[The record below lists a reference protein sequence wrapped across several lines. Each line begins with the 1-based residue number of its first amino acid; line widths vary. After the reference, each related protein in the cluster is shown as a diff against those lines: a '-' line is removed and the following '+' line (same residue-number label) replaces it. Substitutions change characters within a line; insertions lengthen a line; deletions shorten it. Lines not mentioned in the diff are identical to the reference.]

1 MVKLFS
7 SRQTILYKGKRYFNA
22 TNLYISKFM
31 SGYKKTI
38 YNIAGAALVLAPLC
52 FFMISCGIDKNLR
65 KGEKYLALG
74 EYYDAAN
81 EFRQAYQKT
90 PPKDRDKRGQRA
102 AKMAMCYDRINEAQ
116 RAVAAYRN
124 VVRYNQDDGNTH
136 LRLAYNLMKIGSYR
150 EAEKEFAIALDSMP
164 DNEMAEKG
172 INAARNAP
180 LIKEKGS
187 RYKIKKIE
195 TFNSRRA
202 DFSPMLFGDQYDKL
216 YFTST
221 RNEAQGSELSG
232 ITGTKPG
239 DIFYSEKDDKGKW
252 SKPQTIESGLNTE
265 YDEGACCL
273 SPDGST
279 MYLTQC
285 LSDASY
291 PRFAQ
296 IVTAQRSDA
305 SWGKTTPLLITND
318 TLSAY
323 AHPAVSPDG
332 EWLYFVSDMP
342 GGKGGLDIWRM
353 RLTANGPVGVEN
365 LGEPINT
372 PGDEM
377 FPTFRPNGDF
387 YFSSDGHPGF
397 GGLDIFIATV
407 GEDGKYHLSHPGYP
421 LNSQGDD
428 FGMTFQGQLNQG
440 FFSSNRGDGRGWD
453 HIYSFYNP
461 EIVQTIRGW
470 IYEQDG
476 YELTAGEARIVG
488 TDGTNLRLGVRGD
501 GSFEYVV
508 KPGVDY
514 IILAMC
520 DGFLNHKEEIHVD
533 SVKESKVYDLQF
545 PLASISAPVLIDNI
559 FYAFDKATLLPE
571 SKNALD
577 SLILML
583 NENPNITIELSAHT
597 DYRGAED
604 YNKKLSQKRA
614 ESVVKYLINHGIAA
628 DRLTAVGYGEEKP
641 KSIRRKVAERY
652 PWLKEN
658 DVLTEEFILKLKPEQ
673 QETANALNRRTEF
686 KVLRTTYN
694 MFDKDGN
701 LKNPPKK
708 PVDKEVETDDDAFGF
723 DLEMSVK

>member
-1 MVKLFS
+1 MTRIIKTYYLLMAFLAVALMLHS
-7 SRQTILYKGKRYFNA
+7 CAADNA
-22 TNLYISKFM
+22 M
-31 SGYKKTI
+31 
-38 YNIAGAALVLAPLC
+38 
-52 FFMISCGIDKNLR
+52 R
-65 KGEKYLALG
+65 KGEKFLAIG
-74 EYYDAAN
+74 EYHDAA
-81 EFRQAYQKT
+81 EQFKKAYTKT
-90 PPKDRDKRGQRA
+90 PTKERQLRGQRA
-102 AKMAMCYDRINEAQ
+102 LKMAHCYRYISSTQKAIS
-116 RAVAAYRN
+116 AYRN
-124 VVRYNQDDGNTH
+124 ALRYNVATLND
-136 LRLAYNLMKIGSYR
+136 RLDYARLLLKNGEYKRAL
-150 EAEKEFAIALDSMP
+150 AEFELLNDSMP
-164 DNEMAEKG
+164 NNVLVRNGLLSARMAPKW
-172 INAARNAP
+172 
-180 LIKEKGS
+180 KEQGS
-187 RYKIKKIE
+187 DYTVKKMTE
-195 TFNSRRA
+195 FNSRRA
-202 DFSPMLFGDQYDKL
+202 DYCPVLAGDQWDRL
-216 YFTST
+216 YFSST
-221 RNEAQGSELSG
+221 RNDALGDELSG
-232 ITGTKPG
+232 ITGAKPG
-239 DIFYSEKDDKGKW
+239 DIFFSDKDDKGKW

-318 TLSAY
+318 TLSSY
-323 AHPAVSPDG
+323 AHPAISPDG

-372 PGDEM
+372 PGNEM

-407 GEDGKYHLSHPGYP
+407 GEDGKYHLSYPGYP

-577 SLILML
+577 SLVMML
-583 NENPNITIELSAHT
+583 NENPNITIELAAHT
-597 DYRGAED
+597 DYRGAEA
-604 YNKKLSQKRA
+604 YNKTLSQKRA
-614 ESVVKYLINHGIAA
+614 ESVVKYLINHGIAP
-628 DRLTAVGYGEEKP
+628 DRLTPVGYGEEKP
-641 KSIRRKVAERY
+641 KTIRKKVAERY

>member
-1 MVKLFS
+1 MAFLAVALMLHS
-7 SRQTILYKGKRYFNA
+7 CAADNA
-22 TNLYISKFM
+22 M
-31 SGYKKTI
+31 
-38 YNIAGAALVLAPLC
+38 
-52 FFMISCGIDKNLR
+52 R
-65 KGEKYLALG
+65 KGEKFLAIG
-74 EYYDAAN
+74 EYHDAA
-81 EFRQAYQKT
+81 EQFKKAYTKT
-90 PPKDRDKRGQRA
+90 PTKERQLRGQRA
-102 AKMAMCYDRINEAQ
+102 LKMAHCYRHISSTQKAISAYRNALRYNVATLDDRLDYARLLLKNGEYKRALAEFELLNDSMPNNVLVRNGHLSAKMAPKWKEQ
-116 RAVAAYRN
+116 
-124 VVRYNQDDGNTH
+124 
-136 LRLAYNLMKIGSYR
+136 GSDYTV
-150 EAEKEFAIALDSMP
+150 
-164 DNEMAEKG
+164 
-172 INAARNAP
+172 
-180 LIKEKGS
+180 
-187 RYKIKKIE
+187 KKMTE
-195 TFNSRRA
+195 FNSRRA
-202 DFSPMLFGDQYDKL
+202 DYCPVLAGDQWDRL
-216 YFTST
+216 YFSST
-221 RNEAQGSELSG
+221 RNDALGDELSG
-232 ITGTKPG
+232 ITGAKPG
-239 DIFYSEKDDKGKW
+239 DIFFSDKDDKGKW

-305 SWGKTTPLLITND
+305 SWGKTTPLIITND
-318 TLSAY
+318 TLSSY
-323 AHPAVSPDG
+323 AHPAISPDG

-407 GEDGKYHLSHPGYP
+407 GEDGKYHLSHPGCP

-641 KSIRRKVAERY
+641 KTIRRKVAERY

>member
-1 MVKLFS
+1 MTRIIKTYYLLMAFLAVAL
-7 SRQTILYKGKRYFNA
+7 ILHSCAADNA
-22 TNLYISKFM
+22 M
-31 SGYKKTI
+31 
-38 YNIAGAALVLAPLC
+38 
-52 FFMISCGIDKNLR
+52 R
-65 KGEKYLALG
+65 KGEKFLAIG
-74 EYYDAAN
+74 EYHDAA
-81 EFRQAYQKT
+81 EQFKKAYTKT
-90 PPKDRDKRGQRA
+90 PTKERQLRGQRA
-102 AKMAMCYDRINEAQ
+102 LKMAHCYRHISSTQKAISAYRNALRYNVATLDDRLDYARLLLKNGEYKRALTEFELLNDSMPNNVLVRNGLLSAKMAPKWKEQ
-116 RAVAAYRN
+116 
-124 VVRYNQDDGNTH
+124 
-136 LRLAYNLMKIGSYR
+136 GSDYTV
-150 EAEKEFAIALDSMP
+150 
-164 DNEMAEKG
+164 
-172 INAARNAP
+172 
-180 LIKEKGS
+180 
-187 RYKIKKIE
+187 KKMTE
-195 TFNSRRA
+195 FNSRRA
-202 DFSPMLFGDQYDKL
+202 DYCPVLAGDQWDRL
-216 YFTST
+216 YFSST
-221 RNEAQGSELSG
+221 RNDALGDELSG
-232 ITGTKPG
+232 ITGAKPG
-239 DIFYSEKDDKGKW
+239 DIFFSDKDDKGKW

-305 SWGKTTPLLITND
+305 SWGKTTPLIITND
-318 TLSAY
+318 TLSSY
-323 AHPAVSPDG
+323 AHPAISPDG

-453 HIYSFYNP
+453 HVYSFYNP

-597 DYRGAED
+597 DYRGAEA

-614 ESVVKYLINHGIAA
+614 ESVVNYLINHGIAA

-641 KSIRRKVAERY
+641 KTIRRKVAERY

-708 PVDKEVETDDDAFGF
+708 PVDKEVETDDDTFGF

>member
-1 MVKLFS
+1 MTRIIKTYYLLMAFLAVVLMLHS
-7 SRQTILYKGKRYFNA
+7 CAADNA
-22 TNLYISKFM
+22 M
-31 SGYKKTI
+31 
-38 YNIAGAALVLAPLC
+38 
-52 FFMISCGIDKNLR
+52 R
-65 KGEKYLALG
+65 KGEKFLAIG
-74 EYYDAAN
+74 EYHDAA
-81 EFRQAYQKT
+81 EQFKKAYTKT
-90 PPKDRDKRGQRA
+90 PTKERQLRGQRA
-102 AKMAMCYDRINEAQ
+102 LKMAHCYRHISSTQKAISAYRNALRYNVASLDDRLDYARLLLKNGEYKRALTEFELLKDSMPNNVLVRNGLLSAKMAPKWKEQ
-116 RAVAAYRN
+116 
-124 VVRYNQDDGNTH
+124 
-136 LRLAYNLMKIGSYR
+136 GSDYTV
-150 EAEKEFAIALDSMP
+150 
-164 DNEMAEKG
+164 
-172 INAARNAP
+172 
-180 LIKEKGS
+180 
-187 RYKIKKIE
+187 KKMTE
-195 TFNSRRA
+195 FNSRRA
-202 DFSPMLFGDQYDKL
+202 DYCPVLAGDQWDRL
-216 YFTST
+216 YFSST
-221 RNEAQGSELSG
+221 RNDALGDELSG
-232 ITGTKPG
+232 ITGAKPG
-239 DIFYSEKDDKGKW
+239 DIFFSDKDDKGKW

-318 TLSAY
+318 TLSSY

-453 HIYSFYNP
+453 HVYSFYNP

-597 DYRGAED
+597 DYRGAEA

-614 ESVVKYLINHGIAA
+614 ESVVNYLINHGIAA

-641 KSIRRKVAERY
+641 KTIRRKVAERY

-708 PVDKEVETDDDAFGF
+708 PVDKEVETDDDTFGF

>member
-1 MVKLFS
+1 MAFLAVALMLHS
-7 SRQTILYKGKRYFNA
+7 CAADNA
-22 TNLYISKFM
+22 M
-31 SGYKKTI
+31 
-38 YNIAGAALVLAPLC
+38 
-52 FFMISCGIDKNLR
+52 R
-65 KGEKYLALG
+65 KGEKFLAIG
-74 EYYDAAN
+74 EYHDAA
-81 EFRQAYQKT
+81 EQFKKAYTKT
-90 PPKDRDKRGQRA
+90 PTKERQLRGQRA
-102 AKMAMCYDRINEAQ
+102 LKMAHCYRHISSTQKAISAYRNALRYNVATLDDRLDYARLLLKNGEYKRALAEFELLNDSMPNNVLVRNGLLSAKMAPKWKEQ
-116 RAVAAYRN
+116 
-124 VVRYNQDDGNTH
+124 
-136 LRLAYNLMKIGSYR
+136 GSDYTV
-150 EAEKEFAIALDSMP
+150 
-164 DNEMAEKG
+164 
-172 INAARNAP
+172 
-180 LIKEKGS
+180 
-187 RYKIKKIE
+187 KKMTE
-195 TFNSRRA
+195 FNSRRA
-202 DFSPMLFGDQYDKL
+202 DYCPVLAGDQWDRL
-216 YFTST
+216 YFSST
-221 RNEAQGSELSG
+221 RNDALGDELSG
-232 ITGTKPG
+232 ITGAKPG
-239 DIFYSEKDDKGKW
+239 DIFFSDKDDKGKW

-305 SWGKTTPLLITND
+305 SWGKTTPLIITND
-318 TLSAY
+318 TLSSY

-353 RLTANGPVGVEN
+353 RLTTNGPVGVEN

-641 KSIRRKVAERY
+641 KTIRRKVAERY

-708 PVDKEVETDDDAFGF
+708 PVDKEVETDDDTFGF

>member
-1 MVKLFS
+1 MAFLAVALMLHS
-7 SRQTILYKGKRYFNA
+7 CAADNA
-22 TNLYISKFM
+22 M
-31 SGYKKTI
+31 
-38 YNIAGAALVLAPLC
+38 
-52 FFMISCGIDKNLR
+52 R
-65 KGEKYLALG
+65 KGEKFLAIG
-74 EYYDAAN
+74 EYHDAA
-81 EFRQAYQKT
+81 EQFKKAYTKT
-90 PPKDRDKRGQRA
+90 PTKERQLRGQRA
-102 AKMAMCYDRINEAQ
+102 LKMAHCYRHISSTQKAISAYRNALRYNVATLDDRLDYARLLLKNGEYKRALTEFELLNDSMPNNVLVRNGLLSAKMAPKWKEQ
-116 RAVAAYRN
+116 
-124 VVRYNQDDGNTH
+124 
-136 LRLAYNLMKIGSYR
+136 GSDYTV
-150 EAEKEFAIALDSMP
+150 
-164 DNEMAEKG
+164 
-172 INAARNAP
+172 
-180 LIKEKGS
+180 
-187 RYKIKKIE
+187 KKMTE
-195 TFNSRRA
+195 FNSRRA
-202 DFSPMLFGDQYDKL
+202 DFCPVLAGDQWDRL
-216 YFTST
+216 YFSST
-221 RNEAQGSELSG
+221 RNDALGDELSG
-232 ITGTKPG
+232 ITGAKPG
-239 DIFYSEKDDKGKW
+239 DIFFSDKDDKGKW

-318 TLSAY
+318 TLSSY

-342 GGKGGLDIWRM
+342 GGKGGLDLWRM
-353 RLTANGPVGVEN
+353 RLTANGPVGVED

-453 HIYSFYNP
+453 HVYSFYNP

-597 DYRGAED
+597 DYRGAEA

-641 KSIRRKVAERY
+641 KTIRRKVAERY

-708 PVDKEVETDDDAFGF
+708 PVDKEVETDDDTFGF

>member
-1 MVKLFS
+1 MTRIIKTYYLLMAFLAVVLMLHS
-7 SRQTILYKGKRYFNA
+7 CAADNA
-22 TNLYISKFM
+22 M
-31 SGYKKTI
+31 
-38 YNIAGAALVLAPLC
+38 
-52 FFMISCGIDKNLR
+52 R
-65 KGEKYLALG
+65 KGEKFLAIG
-74 EYYDAAN
+74 EYHDAA
-81 EFRQAYQKT
+81 EQFKKAYTKT
-90 PPKDRDKRGQRA
+90 PTKERQLRGQRA
-102 AKMAMCYDRINEAQ
+102 LKMAHCYRHISSTQKAISAYRNALRYNVATLDDRLDYARLLLKNGEYKRALIEFELLNDSMPNNVLVRNGLLSAKMAPKWKEQ
-116 RAVAAYRN
+116 
-124 VVRYNQDDGNTH
+124 
-136 LRLAYNLMKIGSYR
+136 GSDYTV
-150 EAEKEFAIALDSMP
+150 
-164 DNEMAEKG
+164 
-172 INAARNAP
+172 
-180 LIKEKGS
+180 
-187 RYKIKKIE
+187 KKMTE
-195 TFNSRRA
+195 FNSRRTDYCPVLA
-202 DFSPMLFGDQYDKL
+202 GDQWDRL
-216 YFTST
+216 YFSST
-221 RNEAQGSELSG
+221 RNDALGDELSG
-232 ITGTKPG
+232 ITGAKPG
-239 DIFYSEKDDKGKW
+239 DIFFSDKDDKGKW

-353 RLTANGPVGVEN
+353 RLTTNGPVGVEN

-597 DYRGAED
+597 DYRGAEA

-641 KSIRRKVAERY
+641 KTIRRKVAERY

-708 PVDKEVETDDDAFGF
+708 PVDKEVETDDDTFGF

>member
-1 MVKLFS
+1 MTRIIKTYYLLMAFLAVALMLHS
-7 SRQTILYKGKRYFNA
+7 CAADNA
-22 TNLYISKFM
+22 M
-31 SGYKKTI
+31 
-38 YNIAGAALVLAPLC
+38 
-52 FFMISCGIDKNLR
+52 R
-65 KGEKYLALG
+65 KGEKFLAIG
-74 EYYDAAN
+74 EYHDAA
-81 EFRQAYQKT
+81 EQFKKAYTKT
-90 PPKDRDKRGQRA
+90 PTKERQLRGQRA
-102 AKMAMCYDRINEAQ
+102 LKMAHCYRHISSTQKAISAYRNALRYNVATLDDRLDYARLLLKNGEYKRALAEFELLNDSMPNNVLVRNGLLSAKMAPKWKEQ
-116 RAVAAYRN
+116 
-124 VVRYNQDDGNTH
+124 
-136 LRLAYNLMKIGSYR
+136 GSDYTV
-150 EAEKEFAIALDSMP
+150 
-164 DNEMAEKG
+164 
-172 INAARNAP
+172 
-180 LIKEKGS
+180 
-187 RYKIKKIE
+187 KKMTE
-195 TFNSRRA
+195 FNSRRA
-202 DFSPMLFGDQYDKL
+202 DYCPVLAGDQWDRL
-216 YFTST
+216 YFSST
-221 RNEAQGSELSG
+221 RNDALGDELSG
-232 ITGTKPG
+232 ITGAKPG
-239 DIFYSEKDDKGKW
+239 DIFFSDKDDKGKW

-305 SWGKTTPLLITND
+305 SWGKTTPLIITND

-453 HIYSFYNP
+453 HVYSFYNP

-641 KSIRRKVAERY
+641 KTIRRKVAERY

-708 PVDKEVETDDDAFGF
+708 PVDKEVETDDDTFGF

>member
-1 MVKLFS
+1 MTRIIKTYHFLMAFLAVALMLHS
-7 SRQTILYKGKRYFNA
+7 CAADNA
-22 TNLYISKFM
+22 M
-31 SGYKKTI
+31 
-38 YNIAGAALVLAPLC
+38 
-52 FFMISCGIDKNLR
+52 R
-65 KGEKYLALG
+65 KGEKFLAIG
-74 EYYDAAN
+74 EYHDAA
-81 EFRQAYQKT
+81 EQFKKAYTKT
-90 PPKDRDKRGQRA
+90 PTKERQLRGQRA
-102 AKMAMCYDRINEAQ
+102 LKMAHCYRHISSTQKAISAYRNALRYNVASLDDRLDYARLLLKNGEYKRALTEFELLNDSMPNNVLVRNGLLSAKMAPKWKEQ
-116 RAVAAYRN
+116 
-124 VVRYNQDDGNTH
+124 
-136 LRLAYNLMKIGSYR
+136 GSDYTV
-150 EAEKEFAIALDSMP
+150 
-164 DNEMAEKG
+164 
-172 INAARNAP
+172 
-180 LIKEKGS
+180 
-187 RYKIKKIE
+187 KKMTE
-195 TFNSRRA
+195 FNSRRA
-202 DFSPMLFGDQYDKL
+202 DYCPVLAGDQWDRL
-216 YFTST
+216 YFSST
-221 RNEAQGSELSG
+221 RNDALGDELSG
-232 ITGTKPG
+232 ITGAKPG
-239 DIFYSEKDDKGKW
+239 DIFFSDKDDKGKW

-353 RLTANGPVGVEN
+353 RLTTNGPVGVEN

-614 ESVVKYLINHGIAA
+614 ESVVNYLINHGIAA

-641 KSIRRKVAERY
+641 KTIRRKVAERY

-708 PVDKEVETDDDAFGF
+708 PVDKEVETDDDTFGF
-723 DLEMSVK
+723 DLDMSVK

>member
-1 MVKLFS
+1 MTRIIKTYHFLMAFLAVVLMLHS
-7 SRQTILYKGKRYFNA
+7 CAADNA
-22 TNLYISKFM
+22 M
-31 SGYKKTI
+31 
-38 YNIAGAALVLAPLC
+38 
-52 FFMISCGIDKNLR
+52 R
-65 KGEKYLALG
+65 KGEKFLAIG
-74 EYYDAAN
+74 EYHDAA
-81 EFRQAYQKT
+81 EQFKKAYTKT
-90 PPKDRDKRGQRA
+90 PTKERQLRGQRA
-102 AKMAMCYDRINEAQ
+102 LKMAHCYRHISSTQKAISAYRNALRYNVATLDDRLDYARLLLKNGEYKRALTEFELLNDSMPNNVLVRNGLLSAKMAPKWKEQ
-116 RAVAAYRN
+116 
-124 VVRYNQDDGNTH
+124 
-136 LRLAYNLMKIGSYR
+136 GSDYTV
-150 EAEKEFAIALDSMP
+150 
-164 DNEMAEKG
+164 
-172 INAARNAP
+172 
-180 LIKEKGS
+180 
-187 RYKIKKIE
+187 KKMTE
-195 TFNSRRA
+195 FNSRRA
-202 DFSPMLFGDQYDKL
+202 DYCPVLAGDQWDRL
-216 YFTST
+216 YFSST
-221 RNEAQGSELSG
+221 RNDALGDELSG
-232 ITGTKPG
+232 ITGAKPG
-239 DIFYSEKDDKGKW
+239 DIFFSDKDDKGKW

-318 TLSAY
+318 TLSSY

-353 RLTANGPVGVEN
+353 SLTANGPVGVEN

-453 HIYSFYNP
+453 HVYSFYNP

-597 DYRGAED
+597 DYRGAEA

-614 ESVVKYLINHGIAA
+614 ESVVNYLINHGIAA

-641 KSIRRKVAERY
+641 KTIRRKVAERY

>member
-1 MVKLFS
+1 MTRRNNTYYLLTALLAVAMMLHS
-7 SRQTILYKGKRYFNA
+7 CAADNA
-22 TNLYISKFM
+22 M
-31 SGYKKTI
+31 
-38 YNIAGAALVLAPLC
+38 
-52 FFMISCGIDKNLR
+52 R
-65 KGEKYLALG
+65 KGEKFLSIG
-74 EYYDAAN
+74 EYHDAA
-81 EFRQAYQKT
+81 EQFKKAYSKT
-90 PPKDRDKRGQRA
+90 PAKERQLRGQRA
-102 AKMAMCYDRINEAQ
+102 LKMAHCYRHISSTQKAIS
-116 RAVAAYRN
+116 AYRN
-124 VVRYNQDDGNTH
+124 AMRYNVATLDD
-136 LRLAYNLMKIGSYR
+136 RLAYARLLLKNGEYKRAL
-150 EAEKEFAIALDSMP
+150 AEFEVLNDSMP
-164 DNEMAEKG
+164 NNVLVKNGLTSARMAPEWKDQ
-172 INAARNAP
+172 
-180 LIKEKGS
+180 GS
-187 RYKIKKIE
+187 DYTVKKMTE
-195 TFNSRRA
+195 FNSRRTDYCPVLA
-202 DFSPMLFGDQYDKL
+202 GDQWDRL
-216 YFTST
+216 YFSST
-221 RNEAQGSELSG
+221 RNDALGDELSG
-232 ITGTKPG
+232 ITGAKPG
-239 DIFYSEKDDKGKW
+239 DIFFSDKDDKGKW

-273 SPDGST
+273 SVDGST

-285 LSDASY
+285 LSDPSY

-318 TLSAY
+318 TLSTY
-323 AHPAVSPDG
+323 AHPAISPDG

-342 GGKGGLDIWRM
+342 GGKGGLDIWRI

-365 LGEPINT
+365 LGDPINT

-377 FPTFRPNGDF
+377 FPSFRPNGDF

-407 GEDGKYHLSHPGYP
+407 GEDGRYHLSHPGYP

-453 HIYSFYNP
+453 HIFSFYNP

-476 YELTAGEARIVG
+476 YELTSGEARIVG
-488 TDGTNLRLGVRGD
+488 SDGTNMRLGVRGD

-514 IILAMC
+514 IILGMC
-520 DGFLNHKEEIHVD
+520 GGFLNHKEEIHVD

-577 SLILML
+577 SLVLML

-597 DYRGAED
+597 DYRGAEA
-604 YNKKLSQKRA
+604 YNKTLSQKRA
-614 ESVVKYLINHGIAA
+614 ESVVRYLIDHGIAA

-641 KSIRRKVAERY
+641 KTIRRKVAERY

-658 DVLTEEFILKLKPEQ
+658 DVLTEEFILKLKPDQ

-708 PVDKEVETDDDAFGF
+708 PVDKEVETDDDPFGF
-723 DLEMSVK
+723 DIEMF

>member
-1 MVKLFS
+1 MTRIIKTYYLLMAFLAVVLMLHS
-7 SRQTILYKGKRYFNA
+7 CAADNA
-22 TNLYISKFM
+22 M
-31 SGYKKTI
+31 
-38 YNIAGAALVLAPLC
+38 
-52 FFMISCGIDKNLR
+52 R
-65 KGEKYLALG
+65 KGEKFLAIG
-74 EYYDAAN
+74 EYHDAA
-81 EFRQAYQKT
+81 EQFKKAYTKT
-90 PPKDRDKRGQRA
+90 PTKERQLRGQRA
-102 AKMAMCYDRINEAQ
+102 LKMAHCYRHISSTQKAISAYRNALRYNVATLDDRLDYARLLLKNGEYKRALTEFELLKDSMPNNVLVRNGLLSAKMAPKWKEQ
-116 RAVAAYRN
+116 
-124 VVRYNQDDGNTH
+124 
-136 LRLAYNLMKIGSYR
+136 GSDYTV
-150 EAEKEFAIALDSMP
+150 
-164 DNEMAEKG
+164 
-172 INAARNAP
+172 
-180 LIKEKGS
+180 
-187 RYKIKKIE
+187 KKMTE
-195 TFNSRRA
+195 FNSRRA
-202 DFSPMLFGDQYDKL
+202 DYCPVLAGDQWDRL
-216 YFTST
+216 YFSST
-221 RNEAQGSELSG
+221 RNDALGDELSG
-232 ITGTKPG
+232 ITGAKPG
-239 DIFYSEKDDKGKW
+239 DIFFSDKDDKGKW

-305 SWGKTTPLLITND
+305 SWGKTTPLIITND
-318 TLSAY
+318 TLSSY
-323 AHPAVSPDG
+323 AHPAISPDG

-453 HIYSFYNP
+453 HVYSFYNP

-597 DYRGAED
+597 DYRGAEA

-641 KSIRRKVAERY
+641 KTIRRKVAERY

-708 PVDKEVETDDDAFGF
+708 PVDKEVETDDDTFGF

>member
-1 MVKLFS
+1 MTRIIKTYHFLMAFLAVALMLHS
-7 SRQTILYKGKRYFNA
+7 CAADNA
-22 TNLYISKFM
+22 M
-31 SGYKKTI
+31 
-38 YNIAGAALVLAPLC
+38 
-52 FFMISCGIDKNLR
+52 R
-65 KGEKYLALG
+65 KGEKFLAIG
-74 EYYDAAN
+74 EYHDAA
-81 EFRQAYQKT
+81 EQFKKAYTKT
-90 PPKDRDKRGQRA
+90 PTKERQLRGQRA
-102 AKMAMCYDRINEAQ
+102 LKMAHCYRHISSTQKAISAYRNALRYNVATLDDRLDYARLLLKNGEYKRALTEFELLNDSMPNNVLVRNGLLSAKMAPKWKEQ
-116 RAVAAYRN
+116 
-124 VVRYNQDDGNTH
+124 
-136 LRLAYNLMKIGSYR
+136 GSDYTV
-150 EAEKEFAIALDSMP
+150 
-164 DNEMAEKG
+164 
-172 INAARNAP
+172 
-180 LIKEKGS
+180 
-187 RYKIKKIE
+187 KKMTE
-195 TFNSRRA
+195 FNSRRA
-202 DFSPMLFGDQYDKL
+202 DYCPVLAGDQWDRL
-216 YFTST
+216 YFSST
-221 RNEAQGSELSG
+221 RNDALGDELSG
-232 ITGTKPG
+232 ITGAKPG
-239 DIFYSEKDDKGKW
+239 DIFFSDKDDKGKW
-252 SKPQTIESGLNTE
+252 SKPQSIESGLNTE

-318 TLSAY
+318 TLSSY

-353 RLTANGPVGVEN
+353 RLTTNGPVGVEN

-614 ESVVKYLINHGIAA
+614 ESVVNYLINHGIAA

-641 KSIRRKVAERY
+641 KTIRRKVAERY

-708 PVDKEVETDDDAFGF
+708 PVDKEVETDDDTFGF

>member
-1 MVKLFS
+1 MTRIIKTYHFLMAFLAVALMLHS
-7 SRQTILYKGKRYFNA
+7 CAADNA
-22 TNLYISKFM
+22 M
-31 SGYKKTI
+31 
-38 YNIAGAALVLAPLC
+38 
-52 FFMISCGIDKNLR
+52 R
-65 KGEKYLALG
+65 KGEKFLAIG
-74 EYYDAAN
+74 EYHDAA
-81 EFRQAYQKT
+81 EQFKKAYTKT
-90 PPKDRDKRGQRA
+90 PTKERQLRGQRA
-102 AKMAMCYDRINEAQ
+102 LKMAHCYRHISSTQKAISAYRNALRYNVASLDDRLDYARLLLKNGEYKRALAEFELLNDSMSNNVLVRNGLLSAKMAPKWKEQ
-116 RAVAAYRN
+116 
-124 VVRYNQDDGNTH
+124 
-136 LRLAYNLMKIGSYR
+136 GSDYTV
-150 EAEKEFAIALDSMP
+150 
-164 DNEMAEKG
+164 
-172 INAARNAP
+172 
-180 LIKEKGS
+180 
-187 RYKIKKIE
+187 KKMTE
-195 TFNSRRA
+195 FNSRRA
-202 DFSPMLFGDQYDKL
+202 DYCPVLAGDQWDRL
-216 YFTST
+216 YFSST
-221 RNEAQGSELSG
+221 RNDALGDELSG
-232 ITGTKPG
+232 ITGAKPG
-239 DIFYSEKDDKGKW
+239 DIFFSDKDDKGKW

-305 SWGKTTPLLITND
+305 SWGKTTPLIITND

-453 HIYSFYNP
+453 HVYSFYNP

-583 NENPNITIELSAHT
+583 KENPNITIELSAHT
-597 DYRGAED
+597 DYRGAEA

-614 ESVVKYLINHGIAA
+614 ESVVNYLINHGIAA

-641 KSIRRKVAERY
+641 KTIRRKVAERY

-708 PVDKEVETDDDAFGF
+708 PVDKEVETDDDTFGF

>member
-1 MVKLFS
+1 MTRIIKTYHFLMAFLAVALMLHS
-7 SRQTILYKGKRYFNA
+7 CAADNA
-22 TNLYISKFM
+22 M
-31 SGYKKTI
+31 
-38 YNIAGAALVLAPLC
+38 
-52 FFMISCGIDKNLR
+52 R
-65 KGEKYLALG
+65 KGEKFLAIG
-74 EYYDAAN
+74 EYHDAA
-81 EFRQAYQKT
+81 EQFKKAYTKT
-90 PPKDRDKRGQRA
+90 PTKERQLRGQRA
-102 AKMAMCYDRINEAQ
+102 LKMAHCYRHISSTQKAISAYRNALRYNVATLDDRLDYARLLLKNGEYKRALTEFELLNDSMPNNVLVRNGLLSAKMAPKWKEQ
-116 RAVAAYRN
+116 
-124 VVRYNQDDGNTH
+124 
-136 LRLAYNLMKIGSYR
+136 GSDYTV
-150 EAEKEFAIALDSMP
+150 
-164 DNEMAEKG
+164 
-172 INAARNAP
+172 
-180 LIKEKGS
+180 
-187 RYKIKKIE
+187 KKMTE
-195 TFNSRRA
+195 FNSRRA
-202 DFSPMLFGDQYDKL
+202 DSCPVLAGDQWDRL
-216 YFTST
+216 YFSST
-221 RNEAQGSELSG
+221 RNDALGDELSG
-232 ITGTKPG
+232 ITGAKPG
-239 DIFYSEKDDKGKW
+239 DIFFSDKDDKGKW

-318 TLSAY
+318 TLSSY

-453 HIYSFYNP
+453 HVYSFYNP

-597 DYRGAED
+597 DYRGAEA

-641 KSIRRKVAERY
+641 KTIRRKVAERY

-708 PVDKEVETDDDAFGF
+708 PVDKEVETDDDTFGF

>member
-1 MVKLFS
+1 MAFLAVVLMLHS
-7 SRQTILYKGKRYFNA
+7 CAADNA
-22 TNLYISKFM
+22 M
-31 SGYKKTI
+31 
-38 YNIAGAALVLAPLC
+38 
-52 FFMISCGIDKNLR
+52 R
-65 KGEKYLALG
+65 KGEKFLAIG
-74 EYYDAAN
+74 EYHDAA
-81 EFRQAYQKT
+81 EQFKKAYTKT
-90 PPKDRDKRGQRA
+90 PTKERQLRGQRA
-102 AKMAMCYDRINEAQ
+102 LKMAHCYRHISSTQKAISAYRNALRYNVATLDDRLDYARLLLKNGEYKRALTEFELLNDSMPNNVLVRNGLLSAKMAPKWKEQ
-116 RAVAAYRN
+116 
-124 VVRYNQDDGNTH
+124 
-136 LRLAYNLMKIGSYR
+136 GSDYTV
-150 EAEKEFAIALDSMP
+150 
-164 DNEMAEKG
+164 
-172 INAARNAP
+172 
-180 LIKEKGS
+180 
-187 RYKIKKIE
+187 KKMTE
-195 TFNSRRA
+195 FNSRRA
-202 DFSPMLFGDQYDKL
+202 DYCPVLAGDQWDRL
-216 YFTST
+216 YFSST
-221 RNEAQGSELSG
+221 RNDALGDELSG
-232 ITGTKPG
+232 ITGAKPG
-239 DIFYSEKDDKGKW
+239 DIFFSDKDDKGKW

-318 TLSAY
+318 TLSSY

-597 DYRGAED
+597 DYRGAEA

-641 KSIRRKVAERY
+641 KTIRRKVAERY

-708 PVDKEVETDDDAFGF
+708 PVDKEVETDDDTFGF

>member
-1 MVKLFS
+1 MTRIIKTYYLLMAFLAVALMLHS
-7 SRQTILYKGKRYFNA
+7 CAADNA
-22 TNLYISKFM
+22 M
-31 SGYKKTI
+31 
-38 YNIAGAALVLAPLC
+38 
-52 FFMISCGIDKNLR
+52 R
-65 KGEKYLALG
+65 KGEKFLAIG
-74 EYYDAAN
+74 EYHDAA
-81 EFRQAYQKT
+81 EQFKKAYTKT
-90 PPKDRDKRGQRA
+90 PAKERQLRGQRA
-102 AKMAMCYDRINEAQ
+102 LKMAHCYRHISSTQKAISAYRNALRYNVATLDDRLDYARLLLKNGEYKRALAEFELLNDSMPNNVLVRNGLLSAKMAPKWKEQ
-116 RAVAAYRN
+116 
-124 VVRYNQDDGNTH
+124 
-136 LRLAYNLMKIGSYR
+136 GSDYTV
-150 EAEKEFAIALDSMP
+150 
-164 DNEMAEKG
+164 
-172 INAARNAP
+172 
-180 LIKEKGS
+180 
-187 RYKIKKIE
+187 KKMSE
-195 TFNSRRA
+195 FNSRRA
-202 DFSPMLFGDQYDKL
+202 DYCPVLAGDQWDRL
-216 YFTST
+216 YFSST
-221 RNEAQGSELSG
+221 RNDALGDELSG
-232 ITGTKPG
+232 ITGAKPG
-239 DIFYSEKDDKGKW
+239 DIFFSDKDDKGKW

-291 PRFAQ
+291 PRYAQ

-305 SWGKTTPLLITND
+305 SWGKTTPLIITND
-318 TLSAY
+318 TLSSY
-323 AHPAVSPDG
+323 AHPAISPDG

-365 LGEPINT
+365 IGEPINT

-597 DYRGAED
+597 DYRGAEA
-604 YNKKLSQKRA
+604 YNKTLSQKRA
-614 ESVVKYLINHGIAA
+614 ESVVKYLINHGIAP
-628 DRLTAVGYGEEKP
+628 DRLTPVGYGEEKP
-641 KSIRRKVAERY
+641 KTIRRKVAERY

-708 PVDKEVETDDDAFGF
+708 PVENEEETDDDAFSF
-723 DLEMSVK
+723 DLE

>member
-1 MVKLFS
+1 MAFLAVALMLHS
-7 SRQTILYKGKRYFNA
+7 CAADNA
-22 TNLYISKFM
+22 M
-31 SGYKKTI
+31 
-38 YNIAGAALVLAPLC
+38 
-52 FFMISCGIDKNLR
+52 R
-65 KGEKYLALG
+65 KGEKFLAIG
-74 EYYDAAN
+74 EYHDAA
-81 EFRQAYQKT
+81 EQFKKAYTKT
-90 PPKDRDKRGQRA
+90 PTKERQLRGQRA
-102 AKMAMCYDRINEAQ
+102 LKMAHCYRHISSTQKAISAYRNALRYNVATLDDRLDYARLLLKNGEYKRALAEFELLNDSMSNNVLVRNGLLSAKMAPKWKEQ
-116 RAVAAYRN
+116 
-124 VVRYNQDDGNTH
+124 
-136 LRLAYNLMKIGSYR
+136 GSDYTV
-150 EAEKEFAIALDSMP
+150 
-164 DNEMAEKG
+164 
-172 INAARNAP
+172 
-180 LIKEKGS
+180 
-187 RYKIKKIE
+187 KKMTE
-195 TFNSRRA
+195 FNSRRA
-202 DFSPMLFGDQYDKL
+202 DYCPVLAGDQWDRL
-216 YFTST
+216 YFSST
-221 RNEAQGSELSG
+221 RNDALGDELSG
-232 ITGTKPG
+232 ITGAKPG
-239 DIFYSEKDDKGKW
+239 DICFSDKDDKGKW

-597 DYRGAED
+597 DYRGAEA

-614 ESVVKYLINHGIAA
+614 ESVVKYLINHGIAP
-628 DRLTAVGYGEEKP
+628 DRLTPVGYGEEKP
-641 KSIRRKVAERY
+641 KTIRRKVAERY

>member
-1 MVKLFS
+1 MAFLAVALMLHS
-7 SRQTILYKGKRYFNA
+7 CAADNA
-22 TNLYISKFM
+22 M
-31 SGYKKTI
+31 
-38 YNIAGAALVLAPLC
+38 
-52 FFMISCGIDKNLR
+52 R
-65 KGEKYLALG
+65 KGEKFLAIG
-74 EYYDAAN
+74 EYHDAA
-81 EFRQAYQKT
+81 EQFKKAYTKT
-90 PPKDRDKRGQRA
+90 PTKERQLRGQRA
-102 AKMAMCYDRINEAQ
+102 LKMAHCYRHISSTQKAISAYRNALRYNVASLDDRLDYARLLLKNGEYKRALTEFELLNDSMPNNVLVRNGLLSAKMAPKWKEQ
-116 RAVAAYRN
+116 
-124 VVRYNQDDGNTH
+124 
-136 LRLAYNLMKIGSYR
+136 GSDYTV
-150 EAEKEFAIALDSMP
+150 
-164 DNEMAEKG
+164 
-172 INAARNAP
+172 
-180 LIKEKGS
+180 
-187 RYKIKKIE
+187 KKMTE
-195 TFNSRRA
+195 FNSRRA
-202 DFSPMLFGDQYDKL
+202 DYCPVLAGDQWDRL
-216 YFTST
+216 YFSST
-221 RNEAQGSELSG
+221 RNDALGDELSG
-232 ITGTKPG
+232 ITGAKPG
-239 DIFYSEKDDKGKW
+239 DIFFSDKDDKGKW

-305 SWGKTTPLLITND
+305 SWGKTTPLIITND

-641 KSIRRKVAERY
+641 KTIRRKVAERY

-708 PVDKEVETDDDAFGF
+708 PVDKEVETDDDTFGF

>member
-1 MVKLFS
+1 MAFLAVALMLHS
-7 SRQTILYKGKRYFNA
+7 CAADNA
-22 TNLYISKFM
+22 M
-31 SGYKKTI
+31 
-38 YNIAGAALVLAPLC
+38 
-52 FFMISCGIDKNLR
+52 R
-65 KGEKYLALG
+65 KGEKFLAIG
-74 EYYDAAN
+74 EYHDAA
-81 EFRQAYQKT
+81 EQFKKAYTKT
-90 PPKDRDKRGQRA
+90 PTKERQLRGQRA
-102 AKMAMCYDRINEAQ
+102 LKMAHCYRHISSTQKAISAYRNALRYNVATLDDRLDYARLLLKNGEYKRALTEFELLNDSMPNNVLVRNGLLSAKMAPKWKEQ
-116 RAVAAYRN
+116 
-124 VVRYNQDDGNTH
+124 
-136 LRLAYNLMKIGSYR
+136 GSDYTV
-150 EAEKEFAIALDSMP
+150 
-164 DNEMAEKG
+164 
-172 INAARNAP
+172 
-180 LIKEKGS
+180 
-187 RYKIKKIE
+187 KKMTE
-195 TFNSRRA
+195 FNSRRA
-202 DFSPMLFGDQYDKL
+202 DYCPVLAGDQWDRL
-216 YFTST
+216 YFSST
-221 RNEAQGSELSG
+221 RNDALGDELSG
-232 ITGTKPG
+232 ITGAKPG
-239 DIFYSEKDDKGKW
+239 DIFFSDKDDKGKW

-305 SWGKTTPLLITND
+305 SWGKTTPLIITND

-597 DYRGAED
+597 DYRGAEA

-614 ESVVKYLINHGIAA
+614 ESVVNYLINHGIAA

-641 KSIRRKVAERY
+641 KTIRRKVAERY

-708 PVDKEVETDDDAFGF
+708 PVDKEVETDDDTFGF

>member
-1 MVKLFS
+1 M
-7 SRQTILYKGKRYFNA
+7 
-22 TNLYISKFM
+22 
-31 SGYKKTI
+31 
-38 YNIAGAALVLAPLC
+38 
-52 FFMISCGIDKNLR
+52 R
-65 KGEKYLALG
+65 KGEKFLAIG
-74 EYYDAAN
+74 EYHDAA
-81 EFRQAYQKT
+81 EQFKKAYTKT
-90 PPKDRDKRGQRA
+90 PTKERQLRGQRA
-102 AKMAMCYDRINEAQ
+102 LKMAHCYRHISSTQKAISAYRNALRYNVATLDDRLDYARLLLKNGEYKRALAEFELLNDSMPNNVLVRNGLLSAKMAPKWKEQ
-116 RAVAAYRN
+116 
-124 VVRYNQDDGNTH
+124 
-136 LRLAYNLMKIGSYR
+136 GSDYTV
-150 EAEKEFAIALDSMP
+150 
-164 DNEMAEKG
+164 
-172 INAARNAP
+172 
-180 LIKEKGS
+180 
-187 RYKIKKIE
+187 KKMTE
-195 TFNSRRA
+195 FNSRRA
-202 DFSPMLFGDQYDKL
+202 DYCPVLAGDQWDRL
-216 YFTST
+216 YFSST
-221 RNEAQGSELSG
+221 RNDALGDELSG
-232 ITGTKPG
+232 ITGAKPG
-239 DIFYSEKDDKGKW
+239 DIFFSDKDDKGKW

-597 DYRGAED
+597 DYRGAEA

-641 KSIRRKVAERY
+641 KTIRRKVAERY

-708 PVDKEVETDDDAFGF
+708 PVDKEVETDDDTFGF

>member
-1 MVKLFS
+1 MTRIIKTYYLLMAFLAVVLMLHS
-7 SRQTILYKGKRYFNA
+7 CAADNA
-22 TNLYISKFM
+22 M
-31 SGYKKTI
+31 
-38 YNIAGAALVLAPLC
+38 
-52 FFMISCGIDKNLR
+52 R
-65 KGEKYLALG
+65 KGEKFLAIG
-74 EYYDAAN
+74 EYHDAA
-81 EFRQAYQKT
+81 EQFKKAYTKT
-90 PPKDRDKRGQRA
+90 PTKERQLRGQRA
-102 AKMAMCYDRINEAQ
+102 LKMAHCYRHISSTQKAISAYRNALRYNVATLDDRLDYARLLLKNGEYKRALTEFELLNDSMPNNVLVRNGLLSAKMAPKWKEQ
-116 RAVAAYRN
+116 
-124 VVRYNQDDGNTH
+124 
-136 LRLAYNLMKIGSYR
+136 GSDYTV
-150 EAEKEFAIALDSMP
+150 
-164 DNEMAEKG
+164 
-172 INAARNAP
+172 
-180 LIKEKGS
+180 
-187 RYKIKKIE
+187 KKMTE
-195 TFNSRRA
+195 FNSRRA
-202 DFSPMLFGDQYDKL
+202 DYCPVLAGDQWDRL
-216 YFTST
+216 YFSST
-221 RNEAQGSELSG
+221 RNDALGDELSG
-232 ITGTKPG
+232 ITGAKPG
-239 DIFYSEKDDKGKW
+239 DIFFSDKDDKGKW

-318 TLSAY
+318 TLSSY
-323 AHPAVSPDG
+323 AHPAISPDG

-559 FYAFDKATLLPE
+559 FYAFDKATLLLE

-597 DYRGAED
+597 DYRGAEA

-614 ESVVKYLINHGIAA
+614 ESVVNYLINHGIAA

-641 KSIRRKVAERY
+641 KTIRRKVAERY

-708 PVDKEVETDDDAFGF
+708 PVDKEVETDDDTFGF

>member
-1 MVKLFS
+1 MTRIIKTYHFLMAFLAVALMLHS
-7 SRQTILYKGKRYFNA
+7 CAADNA
-22 TNLYISKFM
+22 M
-31 SGYKKTI
+31 
-38 YNIAGAALVLAPLC
+38 
-52 FFMISCGIDKNLR
+52 R
-65 KGEKYLALG
+65 KGEKFLAIG
-74 EYYDAAN
+74 EYHDAA
-81 EFRQAYQKT
+81 EQFKKAYTKT
-90 PPKDRDKRGQRA
+90 PTKERQLRGQRA
-102 AKMAMCYDRINEAQ
+102 LKMAHCYRHISSTQKAISAYRNALRYNVATLDDRLDYARLLLKNGEYKRALIEFELLNDSMPNNVLVRNGLLSAKMAPKWKEQ
-116 RAVAAYRN
+116 
-124 VVRYNQDDGNTH
+124 
-136 LRLAYNLMKIGSYR
+136 GSDYTV
-150 EAEKEFAIALDSMP
+150 
-164 DNEMAEKG
+164 
-172 INAARNAP
+172 
-180 LIKEKGS
+180 
-187 RYKIKKIE
+187 KKMTE
-195 TFNSRRA
+195 FNSRRA
-202 DFSPMLFGDQYDKL
+202 DYCPVLAGDQWDRL
-216 YFTST
+216 YFSST
-221 RNEAQGSELSG
+221 RNDALGDELSG
-232 ITGTKPG
+232 ITGAKPG
-239 DIFYSEKDDKGKW
+239 DIFFSDKDDKGKW

-614 ESVVKYLINHGIAA
+614 ESVVNYLINHGIAA

-641 KSIRRKVAERY
+641 KTIRRKVAERY

-708 PVDKEVETDDDAFGF
+708 PVDKEVETDDDTFGF

>member
-1 MVKLFS
+1 MTRIIKTYHLLMAFLAVALMLHS
-7 SRQTILYKGKRYFNA
+7 CAADNA
-22 TNLYISKFM
+22 M
-31 SGYKKTI
+31 
-38 YNIAGAALVLAPLC
+38 
-52 FFMISCGIDKNLR
+52 R
-65 KGEKYLALG
+65 KGEKFLAIG
-74 EYYDAAN
+74 EYHDAA
-81 EFRQAYQKT
+81 EQFKKAYTKT
-90 PPKDRDKRGQRA
+90 PTKERQLRGQRA
-102 AKMAMCYDRINEAQ
+102 LKMAHCYRHISSTQKAIS
-116 RAVAAYRN
+116 AYRN
-124 VVRYNQDDGNTH
+124 ALRYNVGTLDD
-136 LRLAYNLMKIGSYR
+136 RLDYARLLLKNGEYKRAL
-150 EAEKEFAIALDSMP
+150 AEFELLNDSMP
-164 DNEMAEKG
+164 DNLLVRNGLLSAKMAPKW
-172 INAARNAP
+172 
-180 LIKEKGS
+180 KEQGS
-187 RYKIKKIE
+187 DYTVKKRTE
-195 TFNSRRA
+195 FNSRRA
-202 DFSPMLFGDQYDKL
+202 DYCPVLAGDQWDRL
-216 YFTST
+216 YFSST
-221 RNEAQGSELSG
+221 RNDALGDELSG
-232 ITGTKPG
+232 ITGAKPG
-239 DIFYSEKDDKGKW
+239 DIFFSDKDDKGKW

-318 TLSAY
+318 TLSSY

-501 GSFEYVV
+501 GSFEYAV

-520 DGFLNHKEEIHVD
+520 DGFLNHKVEIHVD

-577 SLILML
+577 SLTLML

-597 DYRGAED
+597 DYRGSEA

-614 ESVVKYLINHGIAA
+614 ESVVMYLINHGIAP
-628 DRLTAVGYGEEKP
+628 DRLTPVGYGEEKP
-641 KSIRRKVAERY
+641 KTIRRKVAERY

-723 DLEMSVK
+723 DLEMF

>member
-1 MVKLFS
+1 MTRIIKTYHLLMAFLAVALMLHS
-7 SRQTILYKGKRYFNA
+7 CAADNA
-22 TNLYISKFM
+22 M
-31 SGYKKTI
+31 
-38 YNIAGAALVLAPLC
+38 
-52 FFMISCGIDKNLR
+52 R
-65 KGEKYLALG
+65 KGEKFLAIG
-74 EYYDAAN
+74 EYHDAA
-81 EFRQAYQKT
+81 EQFKKAYTKT
-90 PPKDRDKRGQRA
+90 PTKERQLRGQRA
-102 AKMAMCYDRINEAQ
+102 LKMAHCYRHISSTQKAISAYRNALRYNVATLDDRLDYARLLLKNGEYKRALTEFELLNDSMPNNVLVRNGLLSAKMAPKWKEQ
-116 RAVAAYRN
+116 
-124 VVRYNQDDGNTH
+124 
-136 LRLAYNLMKIGSYR
+136 GSDYTV
-150 EAEKEFAIALDSMP
+150 
-164 DNEMAEKG
+164 
-172 INAARNAP
+172 
-180 LIKEKGS
+180 
-187 RYKIKKIE
+187 KKMTE
-195 TFNSRRA
+195 FNSRRA
-202 DFSPMLFGDQYDKL
+202 DFCPVLAGDQWDRL
-216 YFTST
+216 YFSST
-221 RNEAQGSELSG
+221 RNDALGDELSG
-232 ITGTKPG
+232 ITGAKPG
-239 DIFYSEKDDKGKW
+239 DIFFSDKDDKGKW

-583 NENPNITIELSAHT
+583 KENPNITIELSAHT
-597 DYRGAED
+597 DYRGAEA

-641 KSIRRKVAERY
+641 KTIRRKVAERY

-708 PVDKEVETDDDAFGF
+708 PVDKEVETDDDTFGF

>member
-1 MVKLFS
+1 MTRIIKTYYLLMAFLAVALMLHS
-7 SRQTILYKGKRYFNA
+7 CAADNA
-22 TNLYISKFM
+22 M
-31 SGYKKTI
+31 
-38 YNIAGAALVLAPLC
+38 
-52 FFMISCGIDKNLR
+52 R
-65 KGEKYLALG
+65 KGEKFLAIG
-74 EYYDAAN
+74 EYHDAA
-81 EFRQAYQKT
+81 EQFKKAYTKT
-90 PPKDRDKRGQRA
+90 PVKERQLRGQRA
-102 AKMAMCYDRINEAQ
+102 LKMAHCYRHISSTQKAISAYRNALRYNVATLDDRLDYARLLLKNGEYKRALAEFELLNDSMPNNVLVRNGLLSAKMAPKWKEQ
-116 RAVAAYRN
+116 
-124 VVRYNQDDGNTH
+124 
-136 LRLAYNLMKIGSYR
+136 GSDYTV
-150 EAEKEFAIALDSMP
+150 
-164 DNEMAEKG
+164 
-172 INAARNAP
+172 
-180 LIKEKGS
+180 
-187 RYKIKKIE
+187 KKMSE
-195 TFNSRRA
+195 FNSRRA
-202 DFSPMLFGDQYDKL
+202 DYCPVLAGDQWDRL
-216 YFTST
+216 YFSST
-221 RNEAQGSELSG
+221 INDALGEELSG
-232 ITGTKPG
+232 ITGAKPG
-239 DIFYSEKDDKGKW
+239 DIFFSDKDDKGKW

-265 YDEGACCL
+265 YDEGACCF

-305 SWGKTTPLLITND
+305 SWGKTTPLIITND
-318 TLSAY
+318 TLSSY
-323 AHPAVSPDG
+323 AHPAISPDG

-342 GGKGGLDIWRM
+342 GGKGGLDIWRI

-377 FPTFRPNGDF
+377 FPTFRPYGDF

-488 TDGTNLRLGVRGD
+488 TDGTNMRLGVRGD

-514 IILAMC
+514 IILGMC
-520 DGFLNHKEEIHVD
+520 GGFLNHKEEIHVD

-597 DYRGAED
+597 DYRGAEA
-604 YNKKLSQKRA
+604 YNKTLSQKRA
-614 ESVVKYLINHGIAA
+614 ESVVKYLINHGIAP
-628 DRLTAVGYGEEKP
+628 DRLTPVGYGEEKP
-641 KSIRRKVAERY
+641 KTIRRKVAERY

-708 PVDKEVETDDDAFGF
+708 PVENEEETDDDAFSF
-723 DLEMSVK
+723 DLE

>member
-1 MVKLFS
+1 MTRIIKTYYLLMAFLAVVLMLHS
-7 SRQTILYKGKRYFNA
+7 CAADNA
-22 TNLYISKFM
+22 M
-31 SGYKKTI
+31 
-38 YNIAGAALVLAPLC
+38 
-52 FFMISCGIDKNLR
+52 R
-65 KGEKYLALG
+65 KGEKFLAIG
-74 EYYDAAN
+74 EYHDAA
-81 EFRQAYQKT
+81 EQFKKAYTKT
-90 PPKDRDKRGQRA
+90 PTKERQLRGQRA
-102 AKMAMCYDRINEAQ
+102 LKMAHCYRHISSTQKAISAYRNALRYNVATLDDRLDYARLLLKNGEYKRALTEFELLNDSMPNNVLVRNGLLSAKMAPKWKEQ
-116 RAVAAYRN
+116 
-124 VVRYNQDDGNTH
+124 
-136 LRLAYNLMKIGSYR
+136 GSDYTV
-150 EAEKEFAIALDSMP
+150 
-164 DNEMAEKG
+164 
-172 INAARNAP
+172 
-180 LIKEKGS
+180 
-187 RYKIKKIE
+187 KKMTE
-195 TFNSRRA
+195 FNSRRA
-202 DFSPMLFGDQYDKL
+202 DFCPVLAGDQWDRL
-216 YFTST
+216 YFSST
-221 RNEAQGSELSG
+221 RNDALGDELSG
-232 ITGTKPG
+232 ITGAKPG
-239 DIFYSEKDDKGKW
+239 DIFFSDKDDKGKW

-323 AHPAVSPDG
+323 AHPAISPDG

-614 ESVVKYLINHGIAA
+614 ESVVNYLINHGIAA

-641 KSIRRKVAERY
+641 KTIRRKVAERY

-708 PVDKEVETDDDAFGF
+708 PVDKEVETDDDTFGF

>member
-1 MVKLFS
+1 MTRIIKTYYLLMAFLAVALMLHS
-7 SRQTILYKGKRYFNA
+7 CAADNA
-22 TNLYISKFM
+22 M
-31 SGYKKTI
+31 
-38 YNIAGAALVLAPLC
+38 
-52 FFMISCGIDKNLR
+52 R
-65 KGEKYLALG
+65 KGEKFLAIG
-74 EYYDAAN
+74 EYHDAA
-81 EFRQAYQKT
+81 EQFKKAYTKT
-90 PPKDRDKRGQRA
+90 PAKERQLRGQRA
-102 AKMAMCYDRINEAQ
+102 LKMAHCYRHISSTQKAIS
-116 RAVAAYRN
+116 AYRN
-124 VVRYNQDDGNTH
+124 ALRYNVATLDD
-136 LRLAYNLMKIGSYR
+136 RLDYARLLLKNGEYKRAL
-150 EAEKEFAIALDSMP
+150 AEFELLNDSMP
-164 DNEMAEKG
+164 NNVLVRNGLLSARMAPKW
-172 INAARNAP
+172 
-180 LIKEKGS
+180 KEQGS
-187 RYKIKKIE
+187 DYTVKKMSE
-195 TFNSRRA
+195 FNSRRA
-202 DFSPMLFGDQYDKL
+202 DYCPVLAGDQWDRL
-216 YFTST
+216 YFSST
-221 RNEAQGSELSG
+221 RNDALGDELSG
-232 ITGTKPG
+232 ITGAKPG
-239 DIFYSEKDDKGKW
+239 DIFFSDKDDKGKW

-305 SWGKTTPLLITND
+305 SWGKTTPLIITND
-318 TLSAY
+318 TLSSY

-342 GGKGGLDIWRM
+342 GGKGGLDIWRI

-488 TDGTNLRLGVRGD
+488 TDGTNMRLGVRGD

-514 IILAMC
+514 IILGMC
-520 DGFLNHKEEIHVD
+520 GGFLNHKEEIHVD

-597 DYRGAED
+597 DYRGAEA
-604 YNKKLSQKRA
+604 YNKTLSQKRA
-614 ESVVKYLINHGIAA
+614 ESVVKYLINHGIAP
-628 DRLTAVGYGEEKP
+628 DRLTPVGYGEEKP
-641 KSIRRKVAERY
+641 KTIRRKVAERY

-708 PVDKEVETDDDAFGF
+708 PVENEEETDDDPFGF
-723 DLEMSVK
+723 DIEMF

>member
-1 MVKLFS
+1 MTRIIKTYYLLMAFLAVVLMLHS
-7 SRQTILYKGKRYFNA
+7 CAADNA
-22 TNLYISKFM
+22 M
-31 SGYKKTI
+31 
-38 YNIAGAALVLAPLC
+38 
-52 FFMISCGIDKNLR
+52 R
-65 KGEKYLALG
+65 KGEKFLAIG
-74 EYYDAAN
+74 EYHDAA
-81 EFRQAYQKT
+81 EQFKKAYTKT
-90 PPKDRDKRGQRA
+90 PTKERQLRGQRA
-102 AKMAMCYDRINEAQ
+102 LKMAHCYRHISSTQKAISAYRNALRYNVATLDDRLDYARLLLKNGEYKRALTEFELLNDSMPNNVLVRNGLLSAKMAPKWKEQ
-116 RAVAAYRN
+116 
-124 VVRYNQDDGNTH
+124 
-136 LRLAYNLMKIGSYR
+136 GSDYTV
-150 EAEKEFAIALDSMP
+150 
-164 DNEMAEKG
+164 
-172 INAARNAP
+172 
-180 LIKEKGS
+180 
-187 RYKIKKIE
+187 KKMTE
-195 TFNSRRA
+195 FNSRRA
-202 DFSPMLFGDQYDKL
+202 DYCPVLAGDQWDRL
-216 YFTST
+216 YFSST
-221 RNEAQGSELSG
+221 RNDALGDELSG
-232 ITGTKPG
+232 ITGAKPG
-239 DIFYSEKDDKGKW
+239 DIFFSDKDDKGKW

-318 TLSAY
+318 TLSSY

-353 RLTANGPVGVEN
+353 RLTTNGPVGVEN

-407 GEDGKYHLSHPGYP
+407 GEDGRYHLSHPGYP

-597 DYRGAED
+597 DYRGAEA

-641 KSIRRKVAERY
+641 KTIRRKVAERY

-708 PVDKEVETDDDAFGF
+708 PVDKEVETDDDTFGF

>member
-1 MVKLFS
+1 MTRINKTYYLLTAFLAVALMLHS
-7 SRQTILYKGKRYFNA
+7 CAADNA
-22 TNLYISKFM
+22 M
-31 SGYKKTI
+31 
-38 YNIAGAALVLAPLC
+38 
-52 FFMISCGIDKNLR
+52 R
-65 KGEKYLALG
+65 KGEKFLAIG
-74 EYYDAAN
+74 EYHDAA
-81 EFRQAYQKT
+81 EQFKKAYSKT
-90 PPKDRDKRGQRA
+90 PTKERQLRGQRA
-102 AKMAMCYDRINEAQ
+102 LKAAQCYRHISSTQKAVSAYRNAMRYNVATLDDRLDYARLLLKNGEYKRALAEFELLNDSMPNNVLVRNGLLSAKMAPKWKEQ
-116 RAVAAYRN
+116 
-124 VVRYNQDDGNTH
+124 
-136 LRLAYNLMKIGSYR
+136 GSDYTV
-150 EAEKEFAIALDSMP
+150 
-164 DNEMAEKG
+164 
-172 INAARNAP
+172 
-180 LIKEKGS
+180 
-187 RYKIKKIE
+187 KKMTE
-195 TFNSRRA
+195 FNSRRA
-202 DFSPMLFGDQYDKL
+202 DYCPVLAGDQWDRL
-216 YFTST
+216 YFSST
-221 RNEAQGSELSG
+221 RNDALGDEFSG
-232 ITGTKPG
+232 ITGAKPG
-239 DIFYSEKDDKGKW
+239 DIFFSDKDDKGKW

-265 YDEGACCL
+265 YDEGACCM

-318 TLSAY
+318 TLSSY

-365 LGEPINT
+365 LGDPINT

-453 HIYSFYNP
+453 HVYSFYNP

-488 TDGTNLRLGVRGD
+488 TDGTNMRLGVRGD
-501 GSFEYVV
+501 GSFEYAV

-597 DYRGAED
+597 DYRGAEA

-614 ESVVKYLINHGIAA
+614 ESVVMYLINHGIAP
-628 DRLTAVGYGEEKP
+628 DRLTPVGYGEEKP
-641 KSIRRKVAERY
+641 KTIRRKVAERY

-723 DLEMSVK
+723 DLEMF

>member
-1 MVKLFS
+1 MTRIIKTYYLLMAFLAVVLMLHS
-7 SRQTILYKGKRYFNA
+7 CAADNA
-22 TNLYISKFM
+22 M
-31 SGYKKTI
+31 
-38 YNIAGAALVLAPLC
+38 
-52 FFMISCGIDKNLR
+52 R
-65 KGEKYLALG
+65 KGEKFLAIG
-74 EYYDAAN
+74 EYHDAA
-81 EFRQAYQKT
+81 EQFKKAYTKT
-90 PPKDRDKRGQRA
+90 PTKERQLRGQRA
-102 AKMAMCYDRINEAQ
+102 LKMAHCYRHISSTQKAISAYRNALRYNVATLDDRLDYARLLLKNGEYKRALAEFELLKDSMPNNVLVRNGLLSAKMAPKWKEQ
-116 RAVAAYRN
+116 
-124 VVRYNQDDGNTH
+124 
-136 LRLAYNLMKIGSYR
+136 GSDYTV
-150 EAEKEFAIALDSMP
+150 
-164 DNEMAEKG
+164 
-172 INAARNAP
+172 
-180 LIKEKGS
+180 
-187 RYKIKKIE
+187 KKMTE
-195 TFNSRRA
+195 FNSRRA
-202 DFSPMLFGDQYDKL
+202 DFCPVLAGDQWDRL
-216 YFTST
+216 YFSST
-221 RNEAQGSELSG
+221 RNDALGDELSG
-232 ITGTKPG
+232 ITGAKPG
-239 DIFYSEKDDKGKW
+239 DIFFSDKDDKGKW

-318 TLSAY
+318 TLSSY
-323 AHPAVSPDG
+323 AHPAISPDG

-353 RLTANGPVGVEN
+353 RLTTNGPVGVEN

-597 DYRGAED
+597 DYRGAEA

-614 ESVVKYLINHGIAA
+614 ESVVNYLINHGIAA

-641 KSIRRKVAERY
+641 KTIRRKVAERY

-658 DVLTEEFILKLKPEQ
+658 DVLTEEFILKLKPDQ

>member
-1 MVKLFS
+1 MTRRNNTYYLLTALLAVAMMLHS
-7 SRQTILYKGKRYFNA
+7 CAADNA
-22 TNLYISKFM
+22 M
-31 SGYKKTI
+31 
-38 YNIAGAALVLAPLC
+38 
-52 FFMISCGIDKNLR
+52 R
-65 KGEKYLALG
+65 KGEKFLSIG
-74 EYYDAAN
+74 EYHDAA
-81 EFRQAYQKT
+81 EQFKKAYSKT
-90 PPKDRDKRGQRA
+90 PAKERQLRGQRA
-102 AKMAMCYDRINEAQ
+102 LKMAHCYRHISSTQKAIS
-116 RAVAAYRN
+116 AYRN
-124 VVRYNQDDGNTH
+124 AIRYNVATLDDH
-136 LRLAYNLMKIGSYR
+136 LAYARLLLKNGEYKRAL
-150 EAEKEFAIALDSMP
+150 AEFEVLNDSMP
-164 DNEMAEKG
+164 NNVLVKNGLTSARMAPEWKDQ
-172 INAARNAP
+172 
-180 LIKEKGS
+180 GS
-187 RYKIKKIE
+187 DYTVKKMTE
-195 TFNSRRA
+195 FNSRRA
-202 DFSPMLFGDQYDKL
+202 DYCPVLAGDQWDRL
-216 YFTST
+216 YFSST
-221 RNEAQGSELSG
+221 RNDALGDELSG
-232 ITGTKPG
+232 ITGAKPG
-239 DIFYSEKDDKGKW
+239 DIFFSDKDDKGKW

-273 SPDGST
+273 SVDGST

-285 LSDASY
+285 LSDPSY

-318 TLSAY
+318 TLSTY
-323 AHPAVSPDG
+323 AHPAISPDG

-342 GGKGGLDIWRM
+342 GGKGGLDIWRI

-365 LGEPINT
+365 LGDPINT

-377 FPTFRPNGDF
+377 FPSFRPNGDF

-407 GEDGKYHLSHPGYP
+407 GEDGRYHLSHPGYP

-453 HIYSFYNP
+453 HIFSFYNP
-461 EIVQTIRGW
+461 EIVQTVRGW

-476 YELTAGEARIVG
+476 YELTSGEARIVG
-488 TDGTNLRLGVRGD
+488 SDGTNMRLGVRGD

-514 IILAMC
+514 IILGMC
-520 DGFLNHKEEIHVD
+520 GGFLNHKEEIHVD

-577 SLILML
+577 SLVLML

-597 DYRGAED
+597 DYRGAEA
-604 YNKKLSQKRA
+604 YNKTLSQKRA
-614 ESVVKYLINHGIAA
+614 ESVVRYLIDHGIAA

-641 KSIRRKVAERY
+641 KTIRRKVAERY

-658 DVLTEEFILKLKPEQ
+658 DVLTEEFILKLKPDQ

-708 PVDKEVETDDDAFGF
+708 PVDKEVETDDDPFGF
-723 DLEMSVK
+723 DIEMF